1 MVRVLGHCHFND
13 ITPAILA
20 AATPLHPI
28 TALVLPMLC
37 TRYAQNDRSLFTF
50 LTSEEPL
57 SFKNFLDEATVEGD
71 CRR

>member
-1 MVRVLGHCHFND
+1 MVRVFTLPVSMTSHQ
-13 ITPAILA
+13 ILA

-28 TALVLPMLC
+28 TALVLPMLY
-37 TRYAQNDRSLFTF
+37 RYAQNDRSLFTF

-57 SFKNFLDEATVEGD
+57 SFKSFLDEATIEETL